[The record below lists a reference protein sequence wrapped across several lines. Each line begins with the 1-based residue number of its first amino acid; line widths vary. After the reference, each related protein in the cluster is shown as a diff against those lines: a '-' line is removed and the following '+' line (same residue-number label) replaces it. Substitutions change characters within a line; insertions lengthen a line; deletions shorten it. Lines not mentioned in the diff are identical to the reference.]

1 MNGLNCVLNI
11 NDAQVAY
18 VDGMVSK
25 KWEDFIIPILGFAF
39 LILNW
44 TRKLIVRERKATTS
58 FRLLRFC
65 LKHGWVPYFIEA
77 NEGLLLFFMEAN
89 EWLLLFF
96 LLFILLGQKITHLI
110 IYEWVVSC
118 FYFEKKLKN
127 KWNISLVRYLQ
138 FETCKEINLGNF
150 LL

>member
-1 MNGLNCVLNI
+1 
-11 NDAQVAY
+11 
-18 VDGMVSK
+18 MVSK
-25 KWEDFIIPILGFAF
+25 KWGDFIIPILGFAF

-89 EWLLLFF
+89 EWLLLLLL
-96 LLFILLGQKITHLI
+96 LLFHTFRAKNNSFNNIWMG
-110 IYEWVVSC
+110 C
-118 FYFEKKLKN
+118 FMFLFWKKKLKN